1 MTDVSIEP
9 GMIGS
14 LIFLGMI
21 GLFIAI
27 GIIWVFVD
35 ANKPRNKKIMNE
47 KAPTWI
53 EFSWIIPVVLVAI
66 SAPPLFVPFFFA
78 FLVVRLYLVRLYELI
93 NPDWETDGTSTGIPS
108 LEMVAD
114 TLDKIPSPSELE
126 DRVAEIVANAIVE
139 DYRDDSGFLR
149 QILRT
154 WPIGPTIEFHKR
166 NHKKKWFVFYVYFI
180 AIFIFVPVGTVVI
193 ILEQIWWMGLEEI
206 VSGWWMR
213 LEEIVRGAL

>member
-53 EFSWIIPVVLVAI
+53 EISWLIPAVFIAIFVVINGVLFLFI
-66 SAPPLFVPFFFA
+66 PLFFA
-78 FLVVRLYLVRLYELI
+78 LIFVRLYLVRLYELI
-93 NPDWETDGTSTGIPS
+93 NPDWETDGTSTGILT
-108 LEMVAD
+108 LEKVVD
-114 TLDKIPSPSELE
+114 TLDEIPSPSELE
-126 DRVAEIVANAIVE
+126 DRAAEIIANEIIE
-139 DYRDDSGFLR
+139 EYRD
-149 QILRT
+149 
-154 WPIGPTIEFHKR
+154 
-166 NHKKKWFVFYVYFI
+166 
-180 AIFIFVPVGTVVI
+180 
-193 ILEQIWWMGLEEI
+193 
-206 VSGWWMR
+206 
-213 LEEIVRGAL
+213 

>member
-53 EFSWIIPVVLVAI
+53 EISWLIPAVFIAIFVVINGVQFFIIPL
-66 SAPPLFVPFFFA
+66 FFA
-78 FLVVRLYLVRLYELI
+78 LLFVRLYLVRLYELI
-93 NPDWETDGTSTGIPS
+93 NPDWETDGTSTGIPH
-108 LEMVAD
+108 LEMVVD
-114 TLDKIPSPSELE
+114 TLNKVPSPSQLE
-126 DRVAEIVANAIVE
+126 DRAAEIIANEIIE
-139 DYRDDSGFLR
+139 EYRDEDSLLR
-149 QILRT
+149 RALRA

-180 AIFIFVPVGTVVI
+180 AIFIFIP
-193 ILEQIWWMGLEEI
+193 LAI
-206 VSGWWMR
+206 VLMI

>member
-35 ANKPRNKKIMNE
+35 SNKPQNKKKMIE

-53 EFSWIIPVVLVAI
+53 EISWIIPVVLVAI
-66 SAPPLFVPFFFA
+66 YALPLFVPFFFA
-78 FLVVRLYLVRLYELI
+78 FVVVRLYLVRLYELI
-93 NPDWETDGTSTGIPS
+93 NPDWETDGTSTGIPH
-108 LEMVAD
+108 LEMVVD
-114 TLDKIPSPSELE
+114 TLNKVPSPSELE
-126 DRVAEIVANAIVE
+126 DRAAKIVANAIVE

-180 AIFIFVPVGTVVI
+180 AIFIFVPVATVVI

-206 VSGWWMR
+206 VSGF
-213 LEEIVRGAL
+213 L

>member
-9 GMIGS
+9 GTIGS

-53 EFSWIIPVVLVAI
+53 EISWLIPVVLVAI
-66 SAPPLFVPFFFA
+66 YALPLFVPFFFA
-78 FLVVRLYLVRLYELI
+78 FVVVRLYLVRLYELI
-93 NPDWETDGTSTGIPS
+93 NPDWETDGTSTGIPP
-108 LEMVAD
+108 LEMIV
-114 TLDKIPSPSELE
+114 DKSDIVPSPSQLQE
-126 DRVAEIVANAIVE
+126 RAVEIVANEIIEQSHDE
-139 DYRDDSGFLR
+139 DSLLR
-149 QILRT
+149 RALRA

-166 NHKKKWFVFYVYFI
+166 NHKKKWFIFYVYFV
-180 AIFIFVPVGTVVI
+180 AIFIFVPLAVVLLI
-193 ILEQIWWMGLEEI
+193 
-206 VSGWWMR
+206 
-213 LEEIVRGAL
+213 LEEIVRMVLEEITRGVL

>member
-9 GMIGS
+9 GTIGS

-53 EFSWIIPVVLVAI
+53 EISWLIPVVLVAI
-66 SAPPLFVPFFFA
+66 YALPLFVPFFFA

-93 NPDWETDGTSTGIPS
+93 NPDWETDGTSTGIPP
-108 LEMVAD
+108 LEMIV
-114 TLDKIPSPSELE
+114 DKSDIVPSPSQLE
-126 DRVAEIVANAIVE
+126 ERAVEIVANEIIE
-139 DYRDDSGFLR
+139 QSHDENSLLR
-149 QILRT
+149 RALRA

-166 NHKKKWFVFYVYFI
+166 NHKKKWFIFYVYFV
-180 AIFIFVPVGTVVI
+180 AIFIFVPLAVVLLI
-193 ILEQIWWMGLEEI
+193 
-206 VSGWWMR
+206 
-213 LEEIVRGAL
+213 LEEIVRMVLEEITRGVL

>member
-53 EFSWIIPVVLVAI
+53 EISWIIPVVLVAI
-66 SAPPLFVPFFFA
+66 YALPLFVPFFFA
-78 FLVVRLYLVRLYELI
+78 FAVVRLYLVRLYGLI
-93 NPDWETDGTSTGIPS
+93 NPDWETDGTSTGIPN
-108 LEMVAD
+108 LEMVVD
-114 TLDKIPSPSELE
+114 TLDKVPSPSELE
-126 DRVAEIVANAIVE
+126 DRAAKIVANAIIE

-180 AIFIFVPVGTVVI
+180 AIFIFVPVATVVI
-193 ILEQIWWMGLEEI
+193 ILEQILWMVLEEI
-206 VSGWWMR
+206 VSGWWMG

>member
-53 EFSWIIPVVLVAI
+53 EISWIIPVVLVAI
-66 SAPPLFVPFFFA
+66 YALPLFVPFFFA
-78 FLVVRLYLVRLYELI
+78 FAVVRLYLVRLYELI
-93 NPDWETDGTSTGIPS
+93 NPDWETDGTSTGIPN
-108 LEMVAD
+108 LEMVVD
-114 TLDKIPSPSELE
+114 TLDKVPSPSELE
-126 DRVAEIVANAIVE
+126 DRAAKIVANAIIE

-180 AIFIFVPVGTVVI
+180 AIFIFVPVATVVI
-193 ILEQIWWMGLEEI
+193 ILEQILWMVLEEI
-206 VSGWWMR
+206 VSGWWMG

>member
-9 GMIGS
+9 GMIKS

-53 EFSWIIPVVLVAI
+53 EISWLIPVVLVAI
-66 SAPPLFVPFFFA
+66 YALPLFVPFFFA

-93 NPDWETDGTSTGIPS
+93 NPDWETDGTSTGIPP
-108 LEMVAD
+108 LEMIV
-114 TLDKIPSPSELE
+114 DKSDIVPSPSQLQE
-126 DRVAEIVANAIVE
+126 RAVEIVANEIIEQSHDE
-139 DYRDDSGFLR
+139 DSLLR
-149 QILRT
+149 RALRA

-166 NHKKKWFVFYVYFI
+166 NHKKKWFIFYVYFV
-180 AIFIFVPVGTVVI
+180 AIFIFVPLAVVLFI
-193 ILEQIWWMGLEEI
+193 
-206 VSGWWMR
+206 
-213 LEEIVRGAL
+213 LEEIVRMVLEEITRGAL

>member
-53 EFSWIIPVVLVAI
+53 EISWIIPVVLVAI
-66 SAPPLFVPFFFA
+66 YALPLFVPFFFA
-78 FLVVRLYLVRLYELI
+78 FAVVRLYLVRLYELI
-93 NPDWETDGTSTGIPS
+93 NPDWETDGTSTGIPN
-108 LEMVAD
+108 LEMVVD
-114 TLDKIPSPSELE
+114 TLDKVPSPSELE
-126 DRVAEIVANAIVE
+126 DRAAKIVANAIIE

-180 AIFIFVPVGTVVI
+180 AIFIFVPVATVVI
-193 ILEQIWWMGLEEI
+193 ILEQILWMG
-206 VSGWWMR
+206 

>member
-53 EFSWIIPVVLVAI
+53 EISWIIPVVLAAI
-66 SAPPLFVPFFFA
+66 FALPLFVPFFFA
-78 FLVVRLYLVRLYELI
+78 FVVVRLYLVRLYELI
-93 NPDWETDGTSTGIPS
+93 NPDWETDGTSTGIPP
-108 LEMVAD
+108 LEMII
-114 TLDKIPSPSELE
+114 DKSDIVPSPSQLE
-126 DRVAEIVANAIVE
+126 ERAVEIVANEIIEQSHDE
-139 DYRDDSGFLR
+139 DSLLR
-149 QILRT
+149 RALRA
-154 WPIGPTIEFHKR
+154 WPIGPIIEFHKR

-180 AIFIFVPVGTVVI
+180 AIFIFVPLAVVLLI
-193 ILEQIWWMGLEEI
+193 
-206 VSGWWMR
+206 
-213 LEEIVRGAL
+213 LEEIVRMVLEEITRGAL

>member
-35 ANKPRNKKIMNE
+35 ANKPRNKKIMND

-66 SAPPLFVPFFFA
+66 FALPLFVPFFFA
-78 FLVVRLYLVRLYELI
+78 WKLSQTF
-93 NPDWETDGTSTGIPS
+93 
-108 LEMVAD
+108 
-114 TLDKIPSPSELE
+114 
-126 DRVAEIVANAIVE
+126 DRIKNAENRVQLSALALQSIVFAWF
-139 DYRDDSGFLR
+139 YQGFLR
-149 QILRT
+149 Q
-154 WPIGPTIEFHKR
+154 
-166 NHKKKWFVFYVYFI
+166 
-180 AIFIFVPVGTVVI
+180 
-193 ILEQIWWMGLEEI
+193 
-206 VSGWWMR
+206 
-213 LEEIVRGAL
+213 

>member
-53 EFSWIIPVVLVAI
+53 EISWIIPVVLVAI
-66 SAPPLFVPFFFA
+66 YALPLFVPFFFA
-78 FLVVRLYLVRLYELI
+78 FAVVRLYLVRLYELI
-93 NPDWETDGTSTGIPS
+93 NPDWETDGTSTGIPN
-108 LEMVAD
+108 LEMVVD
-114 TLDKIPSPSELE
+114 TLDKVPSPYELE
-126 DRVAEIVANAIVE
+126 DRAAKIVANAIIE

-180 AIFIFVPVGTVVI
+180 AIFIFVPVATVVI
-193 ILEQIWWMGLEEI
+193 ILEQILWMG
-206 VSGWWMR
+206 

>member
-1 MTDVSIEP
+1 MTDVNIEP
-9 GMIGS
+9 GMIKS
-14 LIFLGMI
+14 LIFLGII
-21 GLFIAI
+21 GLFITI

-53 EFSWIIPVVLVAI
+53 EISWIIPVVLVAI
-66 SAPPLFVPFFFA
+66 YALPLFVPFFFA
-78 FLVVRLYLVRLYELI
+78 FAVVRLYLVRLYELI
-93 NPDWETDGTSTGIPS
+93 NPDWETDGTSTGIPN
-108 LEMVAD
+108 LEMVVD
-114 TLDKIPSPSELE
+114 TLDKVPSPSELE
-126 DRVAEIVANAIVE
+126 DRAAKIVANAIIE

-180 AIFIFVPVGTVVI
+180 AIFIFVPVATVVI
-193 ILEQIWWMGLEEI
+193 ILEQILWMG
-206 VSGWWMR
+206 

>member
-1 MTDVSIEP
+1 MTDVNIEL

-53 EFSWIIPVVLVAI
+53 EISWLIPVVLVAI
-66 SAPPLFVPFFFA
+66 YALPLFVPFFFA
-78 FLVVRLYLVRLYELI
+78 FIVVRLYLVRLYELI
-93 NPDWETDGTSTGIPS
+93 NPDWETDGTSTGIPP
-108 LEMVAD
+108 LEMIV
-114 TLDKIPSPSELE
+114 DKSDIVPSPSQLKE
-126 DRVAEIVANAIVE
+126 RAVEIVANEIIEQSHDE
-139 DYRDDSGFLR
+139 DSLLR
-149 QILRT
+149 RALRA

-166 NHKKKWFVFYVYFI
+166 NHKKKWFIFYVYFV
-180 AIFIFVPVGTVVI
+180 AIFIFVPLAVVLLI
-193 ILEQIWWMGLEEI
+193 
-206 VSGWWMR
+206 
-213 LEEIVRGAL
+213 LEEIVRMVLEEITRGAL

>member
-35 ANKPRNKKIMNE
+35 TNKPRNKKIMKE

-53 EFSWIIPVVLVAI
+53 EISWIIPVVLVAI
-66 SAPPLFVPFFFA
+66 FATPLFVPFMFA
-78 FLVVRLYLVRLYELI
+78 FFVVRLYLVRLYELI
-93 NPDWETDGTSTGIPS
+93 NPDWETDGTSTGIPN
-108 LEMVAD
+108 LEKVVD
-114 TLDKIPSPSELE
+114 TLNKVPSPSQLE
-126 DRVAEIVANAIVE
+126 YRAAEIVANEIIEQSHDE
-139 DYRDDSGFLR
+139 DSLLR
-149 QILRT
+149 RALRA
-154 WPIGPTIEFHKR
+154 WPIGPIIEFHER

-180 AIFIFVPVGTVVI
+180 AIFIFVPLAVVLLI
-193 ILEQIWWMGLEEI
+193 
-206 VSGWWMR
+206 
-213 LEEIVRGAL
+213 LEEIVRMVLEEITRGAL

>member
-1 MTDVSIEP
+1 MTDVNIEP
-9 GMIGS
+9 DMIGS

-66 SAPPLFVPFFFA
+66 FALPLFVPFFFA
-78 FLVVRLYLVRLYELI
+78 FVVVRLYLVRLYELI
-93 NPDWETDGTSTGIPS
+93 NPDWETDGTSTGIPN
-108 LEMVAD
+108 LEMVVD
-114 TLDKIPSPSELE
+114 TLDKVPSPSEIE
-126 DRVAEIVANAIVE
+126 DRAAEIVANAIIE

-193 ILEQIWWMGLEEI
+193 ILEQIWWMLLDEI

>member
-35 ANKPRNKKIMNE
+35 TNKPRNKNIMNE

-53 EFSWIIPVVLVAI
+53 EISWIIPVVLVAI
-66 SAPPLFVPFFFA
+66 FATPLFVPFMFA
-78 FLVVRLYLVRLYELI
+78 FFVVRLYLVRLYELI
-93 NPDWETDGTSTGIPS
+93 NPDWETDGTSTGIPN
-108 LEMVAD
+108 LEKVVD
-114 TLDKIPSPSELE
+114 TLNKVPSPSQLE
-126 DRVAEIVANAIVE
+126 YRAAEIVANEIIEQSHDE
-139 DYRDDSGFLR
+139 DSLLR
-149 QILRT
+149 RALRA
-154 WPIGPTIEFHKR
+154 WPIGPIIEFHKR

-180 AIFIFVPVGTVVI
+180 AIFIFVPLAVVLLI
-193 ILEQIWWMGLEEI
+193 
-206 VSGWWMR
+206 
-213 LEEIVRGAL
+213 LEEIVRMVLEEITRGAL

>member
-53 EFSWIIPVVLVAI
+53 EISWIIPVVLVAI
-66 SAPPLFVPFFFA
+66 YALPLFVPFFFA
-78 FLVVRLYLVRLYELI
+78 FAVVRLYLVRLYELI
-93 NPDWETDGTSTGIPS
+93 NPDWETDGTSTGIPN
-108 LEMVAD
+108 LEKVVD
-114 TLDKIPSPSELE
+114 TLNKVPSPSQLE
-126 DRVAEIVANAIVE
+126 YRAAEIVANEIIEQSHDE
-139 DYRDDSGFLR
+139 DSLLR
-149 QILRT
+149 RALRA
-154 WPIGPTIEFHKR
+154 WPIGPIIEFHKR

-180 AIFIFVPVGTVVI
+180 AIFIFVPLAVVLLI
-193 ILEQIWWMGLEEI
+193 
-206 VSGWWMR
+206 
-213 LEEIVRGAL
+213 LEEIVRMVLEEITRGAL

>member
-35 ANKPRNKKIMNE
+35 ANKPRNKKIMNG

-53 EFSWIIPVVLVAI
+53 EISWIIPVVLVAI
-66 SAPPLFVPFFFA
+66 FATPLFVPFMFA
-78 FLVVRLYLVRLYELI
+78 FFVVRLYLVRLYELI
-93 NPDWETDGTSTGIPS
+93 NPDWETDGTSTGIPN
-108 LEMVAD
+108 LEKVVD
-114 TLDKIPSPSELE
+114 TLNKVPSPSQLE
-126 DRVAEIVANAIVE
+126 YRAAEIVVDEIIEQSHDE
-139 DYRDDSGFLR
+139 DSLLR
-149 QILRT
+149 RALRA
-154 WPIGPTIEFHKR
+154 WPIGPIIEFHKR

-180 AIFIFVPVGTVVI
+180 AIFIFVPLAVVLLI
-193 ILEQIWWMGLEEI
+193 
-206 VSGWWMR
+206 
-213 LEEIVRGAL
+213 LEEIVRMVLEEITRGAL

>member
-53 EFSWIIPVVLVAI
+53 EISWLIPAVFIAIFVVINGVLFLFI
-66 SAPPLFVPFFFA
+66 PLFFA
-78 FLVVRLYLVRLYELI
+78 LIFVRLYLVRLYELI
-93 NPDWETDGTSTGIPS
+93 NPDWETDGTSTGILT
-108 LEMVAD
+108 LEKVVD
-114 TLDKIPSPSELE
+114 TLDEIPSPSELE
-126 DRVAEIVANAIVE
+126 DRAAEIIANEIIE
-139 DYRDDSGFLR
+139 EYRDEDSLLR
-149 QILRT
+149 RALRA

-166 NHKKKWFVFYVYFI
+166 NHKKKWFIFYVYFI
-180 AIFIFVPVGTVVI
+180 AIFIFIPLAIVLM
-193 ILEQIWWMGLEEI
+193 ILED
-206 VSGWWMR
+206 
-213 LEEIVRGAL
+213 IVRGAL

>member
-9 GMIGS
+9 GTIGS

-53 EFSWIIPVVLVAI
+53 EISWLIPVVLVAI
-66 SAPPLFVPFFFA
+66 YALPLFVPFFFA

-93 NPDWETDGTSTGIPS
+93 NPDWETDGTSTGIPP
-108 LEMVAD
+108 LEMII
-114 TLDKIPSPSELE
+114 DKSDIVPSPSQLE
-126 DRVAEIVANAIVE
+126 ERAVEIVANEIIEQSHDE
-139 DYRDDSGFLR
+139 DSLLR
-149 QILRT
+149 RALRA

-166 NHKKKWFVFYVYFI
+166 NHKKKWFVFYVYSV
-180 AIFIFVPVGTVVI
+180 AIFIFVPLAVVLLI
-193 ILEQIWWMGLEEI
+193 
-206 VSGWWMR
+206 
-213 LEEIVRGAL
+213 LEEIVRMVLEEITRGAL

>member
-1 MTDVSIEP
+1 MTDVNIEP

-53 EFSWIIPVVLVAI
+53 EISWLIPVVLVAI
-66 SAPPLFVPFFFA
+66 YALPLFVPFFFA

-93 NPDWETDGTSTGIPS
+93 NPDWETDGTSTGIPP
-108 LEMVAD
+108 LEMIV
-114 TLDKIPSPSELE
+114 DKSDIVPSPSQLE
-126 DRVAEIVANAIVE
+126 ERAVEIVANEIIEQSNDE
-139 DYRDDSGFLR
+139 DSLLR
-149 QILRT
+149 RALRA

-166 NHKKKWFVFYVYFI
+166 NHKKKWFIFYAYSV
-180 AIFIFVPVGTVVI
+180 AIFIFVPLAVVLLI
-193 ILEQIWWMGLEEI
+193 LEEI
-206 VSGWWMR
+206 T
-213 LEEIVRGAL
+213 RGVL

>member
-53 EFSWIIPVVLVAI
+53 EISWIIPVVLVAI
-66 SAPPLFVPFFFA
+66 YALPLFVPFFFA
-78 FLVVRLYLVRLYELI
+78 FAVVRLYLVRLYELI
-93 NPDWETDGTSTGIPS
+93 NPDWETDGTSAGIPN
-108 LEMVAD
+108 LEMVVD
-114 TLDKIPSPSELE
+114 TLDKVPSPSELE
-126 DRVAEIVANAIVE
+126 DRAAKIVANAIIE

-180 AIFIFVPVGTVVI
+180 AIFIFVPVATVVI
-193 ILEQIWWMGLEEI
+193 ILEQILWMG
-206 VSGWWMR
+206 

>member
-47 KAPTWI
+47 KAPTRI
-53 EFSWIIPVVLVAI
+53 EISWLIPAVFIAIFVVINGVQFLFI
-66 SAPPLFVPFFFA
+66 PLFFA
-78 FLVVRLYLVRLYELI
+78 LLFVRLYLVRLYELI
-93 NPDWETDGTSTGIPS
+93 NPDWETDGTSTGIPH
-108 LEMVAD
+108 LEMVVDA
-114 TLDKIPSPSELE
+114 LNKVPSPSQLE
-126 DRVAEIVANAIVE
+126 DRAAEIIANEIIE
-139 DYRDDSGFLR
+139 EYRDEDSLLR
-149 QILRT
+149 RALRA

-180 AIFIFVPVGTVVI
+180 AIFIFIP
-193 ILEQIWWMGLEEI
+193 LAI
-206 VSGWWMR
+206 VLMI
-213 LEEIVRGAL
+213 LEEIVRAAL